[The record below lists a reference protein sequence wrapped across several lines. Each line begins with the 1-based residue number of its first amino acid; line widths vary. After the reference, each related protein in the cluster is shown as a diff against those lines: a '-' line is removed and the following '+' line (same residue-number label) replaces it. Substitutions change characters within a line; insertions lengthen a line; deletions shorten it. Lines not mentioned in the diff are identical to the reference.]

1 MLQDEA
7 VAAVVQH
14 FFYVLWQCGR
24 LVWIACHCRLFCGL
38 RRESAGFTSW
48 AR

>member
-1 MLQDEA
+1 MLHDEA

-14 FFYVLWQCGR
+14 FYVLWQCGR
-24 LVWIACHCRLFCGL
+24 LVWVACHCWLFCGL

-48 AR
+48 VR